1 MKILSVHDTKAE
13 RYGNPFV
20 SPNLAV
26 ADRDFA
32 LACNETKS
40 PMYLFPNDIELVCVG
55 DFDENTGK
63 ITAIKPMIVATAKQ
77 YVKKDKKGEEK
88 KNG

>member
-13 RYGNPFV
+13 RFGNPFV

-32 LACNETKS
+32 LACNEPKS
-40 PMYLFPNDIELVCVG
+40 PMYMFPDDIQLICIG
-55 DFDENTGK
+55 DFDEYTGR
-63 ITAIKPMIVATAKQ
+63 ITPIEPVIVCTAKQ
-77 YVKKDKKGEEK
+77 YVKKDKKGEDK